1 MGISIKRI
9 YDEPDARDGFR
20 ILVDRLWPRGMRKE
34 RAGLDLWM
42 RDIAPSSQLRKWF
55 GHVPERF
62 AEFSQRYR
70 GELDANTEAVDELRD
85 LVLARGTV
93 TLLYAAKD
101 PVTNHAAVLR
111 DYMNANIADHA
122 YHLFDARTPIAALC
136 DCIRVGKG
144 LRDAIVMRIIDP
156 SLTVGEFQ
164 VLATPG
170 ASCRTRI
177 PDAVG
182 EIVANGPRHP
192 SENDGMRIMT
202 AAEGIAH
209 EAWER
214 NDPNLHAVAG
224 YLMWICGDRGTCG
237 LEAKAALMLDPNDQ
251 LALMVLRLLDSEE
264 PRIMAE

>member
-34 RAGLDLWM
+34 RAGLDLWL
-42 RDIAPSSQLRKWF
+42 RDVAPSSQLRKWF

-101 PVTNHAAVLR
+101 PVVNHAMVLR

-122 YHLFDARTPIAALC
+122 YHLFGARTPIAPLC

-156 SLTVGEFQ
+156 SLTVGEFKA
-164 VLATPG
+164 LATPG
-170 ASCRTRI
+170 ASCKTRI
-177 PDAVG
+177 SDAVG

-192 SENDGMRIMT
+192 SENDGMRIKT

-214 NDPNLHAVAG
+214 NDPNLHAIAG

-237 LEAKAALMLDPNDQ
+237 LEAKAALMLDPNNQ
-251 LALMVLRLLDSEE
+251 LALMVLRLLHSEE
-264 PRIMAE
+264 P